1 MLYNYIL
8 RYPFSQKAK
17 DFLKEKNID
26 LLSIDPEI
34 IKKSAAFLLKNLP
47 LSNQSKEKQFHSLL
61 KIEDERISLLF
72 VTIYP
77 VSRLLL
83 KVIDYNPL
91 YQQFA
96 LYFQKQFKYFITK
109 PVNSEE
115 FLEISKDLCKELSID
130 TDNNKY
136 YINLIDYLSY
146 ELSEEHKLQ
155 YANLED
161 GKVYFSK
168 AELVE
173 LLSAI
178 LKKRILKNIDLEKED
193 FPKLFLDYG
202 NAIKEKILKENTFNT
217 PTAINK
223 PPINT
228 YPPCFLKMHKKL
240 MAGERLTHIENFTFA
255 VFLFNIGYNYDEI
268 LDLFKNLPNFDEK
281 IAGYQIQKI
290 IEKKYS
296 VPSCDTLKS
305 NGLCVNECNVKH
317 PFQLFKF
324 NKNVN
329 KDKDNKEVEK
339 K

>member
-17 DFLKEKNID
+17 EFLNEKNID
-26 LLSIDPEI
+26 LLSIEPEI
-34 IKKSAAFLLKNLP
+34 IKKSAAFLLKNLS
-47 LSNQSKEKQFHSLL
+47 LKNQDKEKQFRDLL

-109 PVNSEE
+109 PLNNDE
-115 FLEISKDLCKELSID
+115 FIDISKDLCKELSID
-130 TDNNKY
+130 TDSNQY

-146 ELSEEHKLQ
+146 DLSEEHKLQ

-168 AELVE
+168 AELVD

-202 NAIKEKILKENTFNT
+202 IAIKDKILKENTFNT
-217 PTAINK
+217 PMAINK
-223 PPINT
+223 PQVNT
-228 YPPCFLKMHKKL
+228 YPPCFLKMHNKL
-240 MAGERLTHIENFTFA
+240 IGGERLTHIENFTFA
-255 VFLFNIGYNYDEI
+255 VFLFNIGYSYDEI
-268 LDLFKNLPNFDEK
+268 LELFKNLPNFDEK

-305 NGLCVNECNVKH
+305 NGLCVGECNVKH

-324 NKNVN
+324 NI
-329 KDKDNKEVEK
+329 NKEVENNAK
-339 K
+339 